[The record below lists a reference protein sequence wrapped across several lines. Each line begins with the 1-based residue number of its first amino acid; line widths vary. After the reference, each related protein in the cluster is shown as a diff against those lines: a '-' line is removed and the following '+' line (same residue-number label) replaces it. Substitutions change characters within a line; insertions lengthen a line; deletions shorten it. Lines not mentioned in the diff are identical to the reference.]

1 MVEDVIYMKLFRSL
15 QKNGNDKGNIKIHA
29 EQFCVYAPMEG
40 ITIKLTDFPDDVF
53 AQGILGKGIGILPA
67 VGEVR
72 APFDG
77 TVFNVFDT
85 LHAISLISNDGMEL
99 IIHVGIDTVNLNGK
113 GFVKITENGSLVKAG
128 DLLMEFNIK
137 QIEKAGYK
145 TATAV
150 CITNTGEY
158 SEFYYED
165 YGQVHSGQKVF
176 SVKK

>member
-1 MVEDVIYMKLFRSL
+1 MKLFRSL

-77 TVFNVFDT
+77 TVFNVSET